1 MSAFE
6 AVCQGIEQH
15 LLASSEARAATLA
28 QQFQLPSGALL
39 EAERRCYRLPVGAVP
54 SAPGPEPGNGSLQAA
69 LTRAAENLGSFPGQL
84 DGMPID
90 NLKTSRQICKA

>member
-1 MSAFE
+1 MQITANKGIVCIAFFYS
-6 AVCQGIEQH
+6 H
-15 LLASSEARAATLA
+15 RH
-28 QQFQLPSGALL
+28 
-39 EAERRCYRLPVGAVP
+39 
-54 SAPGPEPGNGSLQAA
+54 PEPGDGSLQAA